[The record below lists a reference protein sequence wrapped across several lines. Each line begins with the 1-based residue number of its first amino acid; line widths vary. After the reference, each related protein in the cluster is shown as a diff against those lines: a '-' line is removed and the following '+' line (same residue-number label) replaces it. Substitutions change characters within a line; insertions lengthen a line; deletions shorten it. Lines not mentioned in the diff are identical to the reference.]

1 LDAAMRERLVGHDW
15 PGNVRELE
23 NVIESLVALSPPDR
37 LDLALLPGSAAAPGT
52 RAGLKERL
60 EAYERG
66 LIAQAITEAH
76 GDRSEAA
83 RLLGI
88 GRATLYEKLKK
99 LGIDPRE

>member
-1 LDAAMRERLVGHDW
+1 MREKLEAHSW

-23 NVIESLVALSPPDR
+23 NAIESLVALSPPDA
-37 LDLALLPGSAAAPGT
+37 LDTSILPGVAGRAAGPT
-52 RAGLKERL
+52 RAGLKERV

-66 LIAQAITEAH
+66 VIAQAIEEAD

-99 LGIDPRE
+99 LGLGKD

>member
-1 LDAAMRERLVGHDW
+1 
-15 PGNVRELE
+15 

-37 LDLALLPGSAAAPGT
+37 LDASLLPGRAAAPAA

-66 LIAQAITEAH
+66 LIAQAISEAH

-88 GRATLYEKLKK
+88 GRATLYEKLKR